1 LEEAMKV
8 GAAATALAILLLAI
22 CLAPVPARAEPQYLT
37 LSTAQGIVGTSVSIP
52 AVTGYGLGNYELYWG
67 ETDTL
72 IGQGEIKQGM
82 ASIAFI
88 VPEASRG
95 KHEVNLKV
103 GGTFYASDFK
113 VLPAIG
119 LSSDTGTV
127 GSSLTVAGK
136 GFNANE
142 SNIQVLLDENPV
154 QTNILAGSK
163 GSWQV
168 TIKVPASSR
177 GDHIIDAS
185 GTTPGSEVEDK
196 IFTVIPEIQINPT
209 SGWVNT
215 VVGIYGSGFATGE
228 TNIKVTYDGGTV
240 KTDIAA
246 DAKGSWQSG
255 FSIPSSSRGGHEI
268 RAYGAVTNE
277 SDVQSASFSVSPGIK
292 LEPVSGYLGGSIYV
306 GDGLY
311 VSGVGFDAN
320 ETGIK
325 VTYDGSLAL
334 SGVIADTKGSWSD
347 RLDVPPSTKG
357 EHIIDASGEVT
368 RASDIVDAI
377 VVISPKVE
385 LNPAS
390 GAVSNDITVHGTGF
404 AANQVIT
411 LSYDGAKVSSNTAT
425 DAKGIFT
432 TSFKIPESK
441 AGDHIITVTD
451 PTASVFS
458 MTLSVESIPP
468 PTPNL
473 ISPEAGSE
481 FGGFLSKAT
490 VIFRWSA
497 VEDPS
502 GVYYILEISPSPDF
516 AGTVIRKEGL
526 TSTEYTLTSGEA
538 LTKGSYY
545 WRVRAVDG
553 ADNQG
558 DWTNGQLFKIGGL
571 ELWLIILIAAG
582 VIAIIGVVWR
592 FVRVGRQ
599 DKWK

>member
-1 LEEAMKV
+1 MKV
-8 GAAATALAILLLAI
+8 GATGTALAILLLAV
-22 CLAPVPARAEPQYLT
+22 CLTPIPVHADS
-37 LSTAQGIVGTSVSIP
+37 LSLNTSQGIVGTNVTIP

-67 ETDTL
+67 ETDLL

-88 VPEASRG
+88 VPEAARG
-95 KHEVNLKV
+95 KHKVTLKIA
-103 GGTFYASDFK
+103 GNFFTTDFT
-113 VLPAIG
+113 VIPAIG
-119 LSSDTGTV
+119 LSSSQGTI
-127 GSSLTVAGK
+127 GSNLTIAGK

-142 SNIQVLLDENPV
+142 SNIQVLYDSNPA
-154 QTNILAGSK
+154 QTGVVAGSK
-163 GSWQV
+163 GSWQI

-177 GDHIIDAS
+177 GQHIIDAT
-185 GTTPGSEVEDK
+185 GTTPAAEVEDK
-196 IFTVIPEIQINPT
+196 EFTVIPKIETNPT

-215 VVGIYGSGFATGE
+215 VVGIYGSGFASGE

-255 FSIPSSSRGGHEI
+255 FSIPSSSRGGHDI

-277 SDVQSASFSVSPGIK
+277 SDLQSASFSVSPGIK
-292 LEPVSGYLGGSIYV
+292 LEPVSGYLGGAIYI

-311 VSGVGFDAN
+311 ISGVGFEAN

-325 VTYDGSLAL
+325 VTYDGSLAV
-334 SGVIADTKGSWSD
+334 SNITADAKGSWSD
-347 RLDVPPSTKG
+347 KLDVPPSSRG
-357 EHIIDASGEVT
+357 QHIIDASGEIT

-377 VVISPKVE
+377 VIVSPKVE
-385 LNPAS
+385 LNPTS
-390 GAVSNDITVHGTGF
+390 GAIGNEITVHGTGF

-411 LSYDGAKVSSNTAT
+411 ISYDGAKVASNAAT

-432 TSFKIPESK
+432 TSFKIPKSK
-441 AGDHIITVTD
+441 AGDHTITVTY
-451 PTASVFS
+451 PTAAVFS
-458 MTLSVESIPP
+458 MKLSVESAPP

-481 FGGFLSKAT
+481 FGFFGKTT
-490 VIFRWSA
+490 VTFRWST

-502 GVYYILEISPSPDF
+502 GVYYVLEISPSPDF
-516 AGTVIRKEGL
+516 AGTIIRKEGL
-526 TSTEYTLTSGEA
+526 TGTEYALTVDES
-538 LTKGSYY
+538 LTKGNYY
-545 WRVRAVDG
+545 WRVKAVDG

-558 DWTNGQLFKIGGL
+558 DWTNGQLFPIGGIDW
-571 ELWLIILIAAG
+571 WLPLIVALAVIVVIVII
-582 VIAIIGVVWR
+582 WR
-592 FVRVGRQ
+592 FASLKRQ

>member
-1 LEEAMKV
+1 MKV
-8 GAAATALAILLLAI
+8 GATGTALAILLLAV
-22 CLAPVPARAEPQYLT
+22 CLTPIPVHADS
-37 LSTAQGIVGTSVSIP
+37 LSLNTSQGIVGTNVTIP

-67 ETDTL
+67 ETDLL

-88 VPEASRG
+88 VPEAARG
-95 KHEVNLKV
+95 KHKVTLKIA
-103 GGTFYASDFK
+103 GSFFTTDFT

-119 LSSDTGTV
+119 LSSSQGTV
-127 GSSLTVAGK
+127 GSNLTIAGK

-142 SNIQVLLDENPV
+142 SNIQVLFDSNPA
-154 QTNILAGSK
+154 QTGVVAGSK
-163 GSWQV
+163 GSWQI

-177 GDHIIDAS
+177 GQHIIDAT
-185 GTTPGSEVEDK
+185 GTTPAAEVEDK
-196 IFTVIPEIQINPT
+196 EFTVIPKIETNPT

-215 VVGIYGSGFATGE
+215 VVGIYGSGFASGE

-255 FSIPSSSRGGHEI
+255 FSIPSSSRGGHDI

-277 SDVQSASFSVSPGIK
+277 SDLQSASFSVSPGIK
-292 LEPVSGYLGGSIYV
+292 LEPVSGYLGGAIYI

-311 VSGVGFDAN
+311 ISGVGFEAN

-325 VTYDGSLAL
+325 VTYDGSLAV
-334 SGVIADTKGSWSD
+334 SNITADAKGSWSD
-347 RLDVPPSTKG
+347 KLDVPPSSRG
-357 EHIIDASGEVT
+357 QHIIDASGEIT

-377 VVISPKVE
+377 VIVSPKVE
-385 LNPAS
+385 LNPTS
-390 GAVSNDITVHGTGF
+390 GAIGNEITVHGTGF

-411 LSYDGAKVSSNTAT
+411 ISYDGAKVASNAAT

-432 TSFKIPESK
+432 TSFKIPKSK
-441 AGDHIITVTD
+441 AGDHTITVTD
-451 PTASVFS
+451 PTAAVFS
-458 MTLSVESIPP
+458 MKLSVESAPP

-481 FGGFLSKAT
+481 FGFFGKTT
-490 VIFRWSA
+490 VTFRWST

-502 GVYYILEISPSPDF
+502 GVYYVLEISPSPDF
-516 AGTVIRKEGL
+516 AGTIIRKEGL
-526 TSTEYTLTSGEA
+526 TGTEYALTVDES
-538 LTKGSYY
+538 LTKGNYY
-545 WRVRAVDG
+545 WRVKAVDG

-558 DWTNGQLFKIGGL
+558 DWTNGQLFKIGGIDW
-571 ELWLIILIAAG
+571 WLPLIVALAVIVVIVII
-582 VIAIIGVVWR
+582 WR
-592 FVRVGRQ
+592 FASLKRQ